1 MFVGMLL
8 MPILFFV
15 FIIVL
20 LLVGINF
27 FFESKRKMSV
37 NQQDQ
42 ANKQLQEKLN
52 ILNQEFKELR
62 DRLNELIVRTDQTG
76 QRQQHQVPEKKA
88 KPSGK

>member
-62 DRLNELIVRTDQTG
+62 DRLNELIVSTDQTG
-76 QRQQHQVPEKKA
+76 QSQQHQVPEKKA